1 MAGDD
6 TDESQKTEEPTP
18 KKLEETRKKGQVPL
32 SREMNNWIVLLAAT
46 IVVVGMGP
54 SVIGRLAD
62 LLRLI
67 FDNVHLIGFTTGGG
81 YGDILKTL
89 YLDVLA
95 IIAVPIIFLMAAAF
109 LAPFVQ
115 IGPLIAPESIKPS
128 FSKVSPISG
137 FGRLFSMRSLFEFVK
152 GILKIAIVGTVGFII
167 LAPYYDSI
175 DHFVGLPIGYMMVE
189 LRSLFLRLMIGV
201 LVVLFILAV
210 IDVVY
215 QRMEHMKKIR
225 MSRQEIKDEYKQ
237 TEGDPHMRARLRQLR
252 MEKSRQRMMQAVP
265 TADVIITN
273 PTHFAIALKYD
284 PEQMD
289 APVCVAK
296 GVDAV
301 ALRIREVANENKITI
316 VENRPLARALYDT
329 VEIDDMI
336 PEEHYKA
343 VAEVI
348 SFVFKLKG
356 KLK

>member
-1 MAGDD
+1 MADD
-6 TDESQKTEEPTP
+6 NTDESQKTEEPTP

-54 SVIGRLAD
+54 PLMSDLTG
-62 LLRLI
+62 LLRLV
-67 FDNVHLIGFTTGGG
+67 FDNAHQIGSMSGRSHGE
-81 YGDILKTL
+81 ILKRL
-89 YLDVLA
+89 YFDVLS
-95 IIAVPIIFLMAAAF
+95 IMAVPVLFLMGAAF
-109 LAPFVQ
+109 LAPFIQ
-115 IGPLIAPESIKPS
+115 IGPLIAPENIKPS
-128 FSKVSPISG
+128 LSKISPISG
-137 FGRLFSMRSLFEFVK
+137 LGRLFSMRSLFEFAK
-152 GILKIAIVGTVGFII
+152 GVLKIAIVGTVGFVI
-167 LAPYYDSI
+167 LKPYYGNI
-175 DHFVGLPIGYMMVE
+175 DHFVGLPIGFMLDE
-189 LRSLFLRLMIGV
+189 LRGLFLRLMIGV

-215 QRMEHMKKIR
+215 QRMEHLKKIR

-252 MEKSRQRMMQAVP
+252 MERARQRMIQAVP
-265 TADVIITN
+265 TADVVITN

-284 PEQMD
+284 QEQMD

-296 GVDAV
+296 GIDAI
-301 ALRIREVANENKITI
+301 ALRIREVAEENKVTI

-348 SFVFKLKG
+348 SFVFRLKG
-356 KLK
+356 KMK